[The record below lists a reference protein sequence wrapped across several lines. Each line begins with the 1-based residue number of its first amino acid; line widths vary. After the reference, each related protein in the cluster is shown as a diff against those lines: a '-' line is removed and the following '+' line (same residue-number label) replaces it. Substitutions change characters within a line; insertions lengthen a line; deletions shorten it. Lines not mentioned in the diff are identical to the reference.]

1 MAGLGS
7 VLIGAGAAAG
17 RDVEFH
23 IGPSHFTVFAWRR
36 EAARRVQECELP
48 GQQTGS
54 RSGTLKLRLSTTT
67 SNQREDLIFLNLKIF
82 TNIFLFIFF

>member
-1 MAGLGS
+1 M
-7 VLIGAGAAAG
+7 LIGAGAAAG

-23 IGPSHFTVFAWRR
+23 IGPSHCAVFARRR

-54 RSGTLKLRLSTTT
+54 RSGTLKLGPSPAGLETT
-67 SNQREDLIFLNLKIF
+67 SDKI
-82 TNIFLFIFF
+82 